1 MPGLKLVLVDD
12 LDKKYTLSDNIHIGP
27 DYPSWDDVK
36 LWIDTSKN
44 PPVVWYPDSFPDQWN
59 QLNYSGSVET
69 SSVSYIDPTS
79 KLVIV
84 RLSGDQS
91 LSVGGSMAPG
101 QEIHLII
108 SGSGNITIP
117 NNEEYINM
125 TNDVI
130 SVSDGDYVEINIISD
145 GTKKYI
151 RSIS

>member
-1 MPGLKLVLVDD
+1 MPRLKLLLVDEFN
-12 LDKKYTLSDNIHIGP
+12 KMYTLSDNVYVGP
-27 DYPSWDDVK
+27 DYPDSDTK

-44 PPVVWYPDSFPDQWN
+44 PPVAKYRDPGGWN
-59 QLNYSGSVET
+59 TLNYSGSVET

-91 LSVGGSMAPG
+91 LSVYGMKPG

-117 NNEEYINM
+117 NDEEYINM
-125 TNDVI
+125 TGNDVI

>member
-1 MPGLKLVLVDD
+1 MPGLKLLLVDE
-12 LDKKYTLSDNIHIGP
+12 LNKMYTLSDNVYVGP
-27 DYPSWDDVK
+27 DSPDSDTK

-44 PPVVWYPDSFPDQWN
+44 PPVAKYHGPEGWN
-59 QLNYSGSVET
+59 TLNYSGSVET
-69 SSVSYIDPTS
+69 SSVSYIEPIS

-91 LSVGGSMAPG
+91 LSVAWGMAPG

-117 NNEEYINM
+117 NDEEYINM
-125 TNDVI
+125 TGNDVI